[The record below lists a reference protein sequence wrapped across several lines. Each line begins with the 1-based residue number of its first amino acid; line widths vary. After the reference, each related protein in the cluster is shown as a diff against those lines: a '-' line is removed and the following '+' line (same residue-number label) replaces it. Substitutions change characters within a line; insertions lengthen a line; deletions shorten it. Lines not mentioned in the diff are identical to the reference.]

1 MTLEA
6 SLQIQIEFTDSHT
19 AETDIP
25 FGASRFAWVIARIVM
40 RTVPR

>member
-1 MTLEA
+1 MEA
-6 SLQIQIEFTDSHT
+6 SLQIVIEFTDSHT

-25 FGASRFAWVIARIVM
+25 FGASRFAWVIARLVR